1 MQRELTEKEAENWL
15 EKEGFEVIPRA
26 IAKVKEEL
34 KKIKIPFPWAMKV
47 SSKKIVHKAKIG
59 GVLLNIVS
67 LEEAQE
73 SFEKLSSL
81 EGFQEV
87 MIQPMFEG
95 EELIIGIKKT
105 PEFGQVIMFGKGGSN
120 VEKEKDVSFRI
131 LPINKKE
138 ASELIKDTK
147 VYKTIIEKKL
157 NQKKINESLI
167 KMSNLAKKY
176 PNLIE
181 LDINPLIVNK
191 EQSNVIDARII
202 FEE

>member
-1 MQRELTEKEAENWL
+1 
-15 EKEGFEVIPRA
+15 
-26 IAKVKEEL
+26 
-34 KKIKIPFPWAMKV
+34 
-47 SSKKIVHKAKIG
+47 
-59 GVLLNIVS
+59 
-67 LEEAQE
+67 
-73 SFEKLSSL
+73 
-81 EGFQEV
+81 
-87 MIQPMFEG
+87 
-95 EELIIGIKKT
+95 
-105 PEFGQVIMFGKGGSN
+105 MFGKGGSN